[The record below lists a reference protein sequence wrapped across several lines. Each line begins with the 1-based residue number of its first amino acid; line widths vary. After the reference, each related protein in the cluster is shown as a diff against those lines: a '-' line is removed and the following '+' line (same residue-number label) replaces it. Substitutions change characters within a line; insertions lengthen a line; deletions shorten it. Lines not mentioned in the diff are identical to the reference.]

1 MPITVLLCTDGSDLA
16 HAAILRGLAV
26 VASPARLV
34 LATVVDATDPTLL
47 VGTGM
52 AGGVMSADAF
62 ERHDDD
68 RHAAAQGRL
77 DAARDALGLGD
88 AETVVLTGPPGP
100 AVCALAARLPA
111 SVVVMGTRGR
121 GGLRRTVLGSVS
133 DHVVRNA
140 PCPVV
145 TTGPE

>member
-1 MPITVLLCTDGSDLA
+1 MPFTVLLCTDGSDLA
-16 HAAILRGLAV
+16 HVAIVRGLAV
-26 VASPARLV
+26 IAPPERIV
-34 LATVVDATDPTLL
+34 LATVVEATDPTLL

-52 AGGVMSADAF
+52 AGGVMSAEAF
-62 ERHDDD
+62 ERHDDE

-77 DAARDALGLGD
+77 DVARDSLGLAD
-88 AETVVLTGPPGP
+88 VETIVLTGPPGP
-100 AVCALAARLPA
+100 AVCDLAARLPA

-145 TTGPE
+145 TTGPD